1 MPEARPVQNAERT
14 TPSPLSR
21 RARLMATLRGGP
33 VDRPAVCFYEINGL
47 DEDPADPSP
56 FNIYSDPSWAPVLDL
71 ARERTDRIVMRPVA
85 CEVPP
90 LPPGLER
97 VESRTEGGSRLV
109 VRTVR
114 AAGRTLTQRTRR
126 DTAVNTVW
134 TIEHLLKDADD
145 LRAWIDLPDAPAGG
159 PDVAAVLEA
168 ERRLGD
174 TGIVMLDLP
183 DPLCEVAALFE
194 MGTYCLVAS
203 REPALFRRALDKAA
217 RRLVPA
223 IEAASLALPGRL
235 WRIYGPEYA
244 TPPFLRPPLFAEY
257 VTAYDRPIVDAI
269 HRHGGFARLHAHG
282 RIRDVLDAIAATG
295 CDGLDPIE
303 PPPQGD
309 VSLAYVRERH
319 GGQMVLFGNLEV
331 ADIENL
337 PVAAFERK
345 VATALVEGT
354 AGPGRGFVLMPSACP
369 YGRTITPT
377 TLANYRRMVEMA
389 ERFGG

>member
-1 MPEARPVQNAERT
+1 MPETRPARNAEKT
-14 TPSPLSR
+14 TAPPMSR
-21 RARLMATLRGGP
+21 RDRLAATLRGGA

-47 DEDPADPSP
+47 DENPADLSP
-56 FNIYSDPSWAPVLDL
+56 FNIYSDPSWAPLLDL
-71 ARERTDRIVMRPVA
+71 ARERTDRIVMRPAA
-85 CEVPP
+85 CGFPT
-90 LPPGLER
+90 LPPDLER
-97 VESRTEGGSRLV
+97 VETRTEGGSRFAT
-109 VRTVR
+109 RTVR
-114 AAGRTLTQRTRR
+114 AGNRTLMLRTRR
-126 DTAVNTVW
+126 DAAVNTVW
-134 TIEHLLKDADD
+134 TVEHLCKDADD
-145 LRAWIDLPDAPAGG
+145 LRAWIDLPDAPVGG
-159 PDVAAVLEA
+159 PDVAAVLDA

-174 TGIVMLDLP
+174 TGIVMLDVP

-217 RRLVPA
+217 RRLLPA
-223 IEAASLALPGRL
+223 VEAVSFALPGRL

-295 CDGLDPIE
+295 CDALDPVE

-309 VSLAYVRERH
+309 VSLAHVRGRL
-319 GGQMVLFGNLEV
+319 GGQMVLFGNLEIT
-331 ADIENL
+331 DIENL
-337 PVAAFERK
+337 PVASFEKK
-345 VATALVEGT
+345 VATALAEGT

-377 TLANYRRMVEMA
+377 TLANYRTMVERA